1 MTKHIFPQG
10 ALELV
15 ILRVLK
21 NGSNHG
27 WGISQKIHLLSKDV
41 LKVEEGSLYPA
52 LARMAQKGWIDSEW
66 GVSENNRRAK
76 YYKLT
81 RLGKKR
87 LSSEQENWE
96 AMAAAIADI
105 LQMEGS

>member
-15 ILRVLK
+15 IMRILQ
-21 NGSNHG
+21 SHPEHG
-27 WGISQKIHLLSKDV
+27 WGIAQKIHLLSKDV

-52 LARMAQKGWIDSEW
+52 LARMRQKGWIKSNW

-76 YYKLT
+76 YYTLT

-87 LSSEQENWE
+87 LGSERQNWE
-96 AMAAAIADI
+96 SMASAIAGI
-105 LQMEGS
+105 LEMDS

>member
-15 ILRVLK
+15 ILRILSC
-21 NGSNHG
+21 GSNHG
-27 WGISQKIHLLSKDV
+27 WGIAQKIHLISQDV

-52 LARMAQKGWIDSEW
+52 LARMVQKGWLEANW

-76 YYKLT
+76 YYALTKL
-81 RLGKKR
+81 GEKR
-87 LSSEQENWE
+87 LNSEQENWE
-96 AMAAAIADI
+96 AMTSAIANI
-105 LQMEGS
+105 LGMEP

>member
-1 MTKHIFPQG
+1 MTKRIFPQG

-15 ILRVLK
+15 IMRVLRG
-21 NGSNHG
+21 GSNHG
-27 WGISQKIHLLSKDV
+27 WGILQKIQLVSKDV

-52 LARMAQKGWIDSEW
+52 LARLVQKGWIESEW

-76 YYKLT
+76 YYRLT

-87 LSSEQENWE
+87 LESESKNWE
-96 AMAAAIADI
+96 AMAAAIAEI
-105 LQMEGS
+105 LAMES